1 MRLRRRHLQ
10 EVAAEAFYARPTSPG
25 EVPAGAVVRHRWLE
39 VVPSFDGM
47 VSSHGSTI
55 HRLVEY
61 ELPDGQRLVKRQ

>member
-1 MRLRRRHLQ
+1 MRLRRRQLQ
-10 EVAAEAFYARPTSPG
+10 EVASSAFYARPTSLG

-61 ELPDGQRLVKRQ
+61 ELPDGQRMVKRE